1 MDKMKNSGMSE
12 TMQTLT
18 RKSACVMLSLLLLLS
33 AVLPVK
39 AAAETA
45 SAKVVRV
52 GSFEDTFN
60 YVNEK
65 GARKG
70 YGYELLETLSGYTGW
85 QFEYVTCDWSDC
97 FEKLKNGEVDIIGGI
112 SYTEDRTQ
120 EMLFSDESM
129 GVEKYYL
136 YADLSRADISASDFK
151 TLNGKKIG
159 VLMGTEPEVMLAEWE
174 EKYGL
179 KTEHV
184 NISNNEDV
192 KQKLANHEI
201 DCFVSLE
208 ESFWAERGISTITR
222 VGESGIYYAI
232 NKNRPDIKEE
242 LDDAMRALD
251 EAVPFYT
258 ADLYKRYFSMDYTP
272 ILTGEEKAWLRKH
285 GAIRMG
291 FLASD
296 SGVSTY
302 DPATGEFTGV
312 ITDYIQFA
320 ADCLGNQELEF
331 QLVGYDSKEA
341 ELDALK
347 SGEID
352 MIFHCDQN
360 PNLAEEYHFACT
372 NTTWT
377 SNLMAVTNKQ
387 HFNENNV
394 NRIVVPQNKLSLKK
408 YLAFY
413 YPQWE
418 IVDCD
423 TQEDAARLVKDGQAD
438 CFVTGISSENKYSK
452 KYSFYSV
459 PLVNPVRSCFAV
471 NSGNRSLLSILN
483 KTIKAMP
490 VNMLAGALAMYK
502 SSARKVT
509 LSDFIRDN
517 FFKVMLI
524 SSIAVAV
531 VLLTILM
538 LLQKARKA
546 EAAARKAASDTQEL
560 NAKLQVAVE
569 KAESANRAKSTF
581 LSNMSHDIR
590 TPMNAIIGFTT
601 LALSNIDDTDRV
613 KDYLGKTLA
622 SSNHLLSLINDVLDM
637 SRIES
642 GKIHLEEVEVN
653 LSDVLHDLKTIV
665 SGQIYAKQLELYM
678 DAMDVTDEDVYCDKT
693 RLNQILLNLLS
704 NAIKFTP
711 AGGTVSVRVRQL
723 AGKVR
728 GCGQYEFR
736 IKDNG
741 IGMSQEFAQKIFEP
755 FERERTSTVSR
766 IQGTGLGMAITK
778 NIVDMMGGT
787 IEVQT
792 AQGKGTEFTVCVPM
806 RAQTE
811 QRPVEKITELE
822 GLKALVV
829 DDDFNTCD
837 SVTKMLVKVGMRAEW
852 TLSGKEAVLRARQ
865 SIEMSD
871 VYHAYII
878 DWRLPDMNGIE
889 VTRQIRSLHD
899 DTPIIILTAYD
910 WSDIEVEA
918 KAAGVTAFCA
928 KPMFMSDLRET
939 LMSALG
945 QKPADAVQRLL
956 PEKNADF
963 KGKHI
968 LLVEDNE
975 LNREIAQ
982 EILREYGF
990 LVDSAENGAVA
1001 VEKVSTTAPGS
1012 YDLVLMDVQMPIMD
1026 GYTATRK
1033 IRARRPKPLKSLR
1046 RHHGAGGRLGTQ
1058 RRRVGHHPP
1067 LQTLRK
1073 AQLQPCG
1080 GRRQPHE
1087 AHEHCHEAAVL
1098 SAVPAGLY

>member
-97 FEKLKNGEVDIIGGI
+97 FEKLKNGEIDIIGGI

-120 EMLFSDESM
+120 EMLFSDEPM

-296 SGVSTY
+296 SGVSTF

-394 NRIVVPQNKLSLKK
+394 NRIAVPQNKLSLKK

-509 LSDFIRDN
+509 LSDFIKDN

-678 DAMDVTDEDVYCDKT
+678 DVMDVTDEDVYCDKT

-755 FERERTSTVSR
+755 FERERTSTVSG

-1001 VEKVSTTAPGS
+1001 VEKVSTAAPGS

-1033 IRARRPKPLKSLR
+1033 IRALDDPARAKLPILAMTANAFDEDRRNALESGMNGFLSKPIVIDDLV
-1046 RHHGAGGRLGTQ
+1046 Q
-1058 RRRVGHHPP
+1058 E
-1067 LQTLRK
+1067 LRK
-1073 AQLQPCG
+1073 IL
-1080 GRRQPHE
+1080 
-1087 AHEHCHEAAVL
+1087 
-1098 SAVPAGLY
+1098 

>member
-1 MDKMKNSGMSE
+1 
-12 TMQTLT
+12 MQTLT

-97 FEKLKNGEVDIIGGI
+97 FEKLKNGEIDIIGGI

-120 EMLFSDESM
+120 EMLFSDEPM

-179 KTEHV
+179 KTEHG

-296 SGVSTY
+296 SGVSTF

-394 NRIVVPQNKLSLKK
+394 NRIAVPQNKLSLKK

-509 LSDFIRDN
+509 LSDFIKDN

-581 LSNMSHDIR
+581 LSNMSHDIL

-601 LALSNIDDTDRV
+601 LALSNIDDTERV

-678 DAMDVTDEDVYCDKT
+678 DVMDVTDEDVYCDKT

-723 AGKVR
+723 AGKVH

-945 QKPADAVQRLL
+945 QKPADAVQGLL

-1001 VEKVSTTAPGS
+1001 VEKVSTAAPGS

-1033 IRARRPKPLKSLR
+1033 IRALDDPARAKLPILAMTANAFDEDRRNALESGMNGFLSKPIVIDDLMQELHKIL
-1046 RHHGAGGRLGTQ
+1046 
-1058 RRRVGHHPP
+1058 
-1067 LQTLRK
+1067 
-1073 AQLQPCG
+1073 
-1080 GRRQPHE
+1080 
-1087 AHEHCHEAAVL
+1087 
-1098 SAVPAGLY
+1098 

>member
-1 MDKMKNSGMSE
+1 MVEQLPVHDNGAIAISYYNDDVLKLLDNSVFQGNASNYVIYPDGRVVIDNSVNRKEIIYNFIAMLRDHSDLSEEQILALSDDFAQGRSGNLKVKLGDTRYYLVYEGTAVQNWTMVGLVSTKIVNASLDELWFHTVQIVAGIVAGLALLVILLIVRRSHTTLRRKNTEISYRDE
-12 TMQTLT
+12 LFQ
-18 RKSACVMLSLLLLLS
+18 KLSLNVDDVFLMLDAETSKADYVSPNIERLLGIPWREVRQDARVLAALHPKDDPERDKNYLKGLLS
-33 AVLPVK
+33 GQQREWDFEFEHRETKERRWFHNIAMGSEVEGRAKYILVMSDRTADKQVNQALSDAV
-39 AAAETA
+39 AAAET
-45 SAKVVRV
+45 
-52 GSFEDTFN
+52 
-60 YVNEK
+60 
-65 GARKG
+65 
-70 YGYELLETLSGYTGW
+70 
-85 QFEYVTCDWSDC
+85 
-97 FEKLKNGEVDIIGGI
+97 
-112 SYTEDRTQ
+112 
-120 EMLFSDESM
+120 
-129 GVEKYYL
+129 
-136 YADLSRADISASDFK
+136 
-151 TLNGKKIG
+151 
-159 VLMGTEPEVMLAEWE
+159 
-174 EKYGL
+174 
-179 KTEHV
+179 
-184 NISNNEDV
+184 
-192 KQKLANHEI
+192 
-201 DCFVSLE
+201 
-208 ESFWAERGISTITR
+208 
-222 VGESGIYYAI
+222 
-232 NKNRPDIKEE
+232 
-242 LDDAMRALD
+242 
-251 EAVPFYT
+251 
-258 ADLYKRYFSMDYTP
+258 
-272 ILTGEEKAWLRKH
+272 
-285 GAIRMG
+285 
-291 FLASD
+291 
-296 SGVSTY
+296 
-302 DPATGEFTGV
+302 
-312 ITDYIQFA
+312 
-320 ADCLGNQELEF
+320 
-331 QLVGYDSKEA
+331 
-341 ELDALK
+341 
-347 SGEID
+347 
-352 MIFHCDQN
+352 
-360 PNLAEEYHFACT
+360 
-372 NTTWT
+372 
-377 SNLMAVTNKQ
+377 
-387 HFNENNV
+387 
-394 NRIVVPQNKLSLKK
+394 
-408 YLAFY
+408 
-413 YPQWE
+413 
-418 IVDCD
+418 
-423 TQEDAARLVKDGQAD
+423 
-438 CFVTGISSENKYSK
+438 
-452 KYSFYSV
+452 
-459 PLVNPVRSCFAV
+459 
-471 NSGNRSLLSILN
+471 
-483 KTIKAMP
+483 
-490 VNMLAGALAMYK
+490 
-502 SSARKVT
+502 
-509 LSDFIRDN
+509 
-517 FFKVMLI
+517 
-524 SSIAVAV
+524 
-531 VLLTILM
+531 
-538 LLQKARKA
+538 
-546 EAAARKAASDTQEL
+546 
-560 NAKLQVAVE
+560 
-569 KAESANRAKSTF
+569 ANRAKSTF

-601 LALSNIDDTDRV
+601 LAISNIDDTERV

-678 DAMDVTDEDVYCDKT
+678 DVMDVTDEDVYCDKT

-741 IGMSQEFAQKIFEP
+741 IGMSPEFAKKIFEP

-871 VYHAYII
+871 AYHAYII

-889 VTRQIRSLHD
+889 VTRRIRSLND

-918 KAAGVTAFCA
+918 KAAGVTAFCS

-945 QKPADAVQRLL
+945 QKQTDAAQGLL
-956 PEKNADF
+956 PDKNADF

-1001 VEKVSTTAPGS
+1001 VEKVSTAAPGS

-1033 IRARRPKPLKSLR
+1033 IRALDDPARAKLPILAMTANAFDEDRRNALESGMNGFLSKPIVIGDLVQELHKIL
-1046 RHHGAGGRLGTQ
+1046 
-1058 RRRVGHHPP
+1058 
-1067 LQTLRK
+1067 
-1073 AQLQPCG
+1073 
-1080 GRRQPHE
+1080 
-1087 AHEHCHEAAVL
+1087 
-1098 SAVPAGLY
+1098 

>member
-97 FEKLKNGEVDIIGGI
+97 FEKLKNGEIDIIGGI

-120 EMLFSDESM
+120 EMLFSDEPM

-296 SGVSTY
+296 SGVSTF

-352 MIFHCDQN
+352 MIFHFDQS

-394 NRIVVPQNKLSLKK
+394 NRIAVPQNKLSLKK

-509 LSDFIRDN
+509 LSDFIKDN

-918 KAAGVTAFCA
+918 KAAGVTAFCS

-945 QKPADAVQRLL
+945 QKSADAVQGLL

-1001 VEKVSTTAPGS
+1001 VEKVSTAAPGS

-1033 IRARRPKPLKSLR
+1033 IRALDDPARAKLPILAMTANAFDEDRRNALESGMNGFLSKPIVIDDLVQELHKIL
-1046 RHHGAGGRLGTQ
+1046 
-1058 RRRVGHHPP
+1058 
-1067 LQTLRK
+1067 
-1073 AQLQPCG
+1073 
-1080 GRRQPHE
+1080 
-1087 AHEHCHEAAVL
+1087 
-1098 SAVPAGLY
+1098 

>member
-1 MDKMKNSGMSE
+1 M
-12 TMQTLT
+12 
-18 RKSACVMLSLLLLLS
+18 
-33 AVLPVK
+33 
-39 AAAETA
+39 
-45 SAKVVRV
+45 
-52 GSFEDTFN
+52 
-60 YVNEK
+60 
-65 GARKG
+65 
-70 YGYELLETLSGYTGW
+70 LETLSGYAGW

-97 FEKLKNGEVDIIGGI
+97 FEKLKNGEIDIIGGI

-120 EMLFSDESM
+120 EMLFSDEPM

-296 SGVSTY
+296 SGVSTF

-394 NRIVVPQNKLSLKK
+394 NRIAVPQNKLSLKK

-509 LSDFIRDN
+509 LSDFIKDN

-665 SGQIYAKQLELYM
+665 SGQIFAKQLELYM
-678 DAMDVTDEDVYCDKT
+678 DVMDVTDEDVYCDKT

-982 EILREYGF
+982 EILQEYGF
-990 LVDSAENGAVA
+990 LVDTAENGAVA
-1001 VEKVSTTAPGS
+1001 VEKVSTAAPGS

-1033 IRARRPKPLKSLR
+1033 IRALDDPARAKLPILAMTANAFDEDRRNALESGMNGFLSKPIVIDDLV
-1046 RHHGAGGRLGTQ
+1046 Q
-1058 RRRVGHHPP
+1058 E
-1067 LQTLRK
+1067 LRK
-1073 AQLQPCG
+1073 IL
-1080 GRRQPHE
+1080 
-1087 AHEHCHEAAVL
+1087 
-1098 SAVPAGLY
+1098 

>member
-1 MDKMKNSGMSE
+1 
-12 TMQTLT
+12 MQTLT

-97 FEKLKNGEVDIIGGI
+97 FEKLKNGEIDIIGGI

-120 EMLFSDESM
+120 EMLFSDEPM

-136 YADLSRADISASDFK
+136 YADLARADISASDFK
-151 TLNGKKIG
+151 TLNGQKIG

-272 ILTGEEKAWLRKH
+272 ILTGEEKAWLKEH
-285 GAIRMG
+285 GAIKMG
-291 FLASD
+291 FLTSD

-394 NRIVVPQNKLSLKK
+394 NRIAVPQNKLSLKK

-509 LSDFIRDN
+509 LSDFIKDN

-678 DAMDVTDEDVYCDKT
+678 DVMDVTDEDVYCDKT

-723 AGKVR
+723 AGKVH

-778 NIVDMMGGT
+778 KIVDMMGGT

-918 KAAGVTAFCA
+918 KAAGVTAFCS

-982 EILREYGF
+982 EILQEYGF

-1001 VEKVSTTAPGS
+1001 VEKVSTAAPGS

-1033 IRARRPKPLKSLR
+1033 IRALDDPARAKLPILAMTANAFDEDRRNALESGMNGFLSKPIVIGDLVQELHKIL
-1046 RHHGAGGRLGTQ
+1046 
-1058 RRRVGHHPP
+1058 
-1067 LQTLRK
+1067 
-1073 AQLQPCG
+1073 
-1080 GRRQPHE
+1080 
-1087 AHEHCHEAAVL
+1087 
-1098 SAVPAGLY
+1098 

>member
-97 FEKLKNGEVDIIGGI
+97 FEKLKNGEIDIIGGI

-120 EMLFSDESM
+120 EMLFSDEPM

-296 SGVSTY
+296 SGVSTF

-394 NRIVVPQNKLSLKK
+394 NRIAVPQNKLSLKK

-509 LSDFIRDN
+509 LSDFIKDN

-569 KAESANRAKSTF
+569 KAESANCAKSTF

-928 KPMFMSDLRET
+928 KPMFMFDLRET

-982 EILREYGF
+982 EILQEYGF
-990 LVDSAENGAVA
+990 LVDTAENGAVA
-1001 VEKVSTTAPGS
+1001 VEKVSTAAPGS
-1012 YDLVLMDVQMPIMD
+1012 YNLVLMDVQMPIMD

-1033 IRARRPKPLKSLR
+1033 IRALDDPARAKLPILAMTANAFDEDRRNALESGMNGFLSKPIVIDDLV
-1046 RHHGAGGRLGTQ
+1046 Q
-1058 RRRVGHHPP
+1058 E
-1067 LQTLRK
+1067 LRK
-1073 AQLQPCG
+1073 IL
-1080 GRRQPHE
+1080 
-1087 AHEHCHEAAVL
+1087 
-1098 SAVPAGLY
+1098 

>member
-70 YGYELLETLSGYTGW
+70 YGYELLETLSGYAGW

-97 FEKLKNGEVDIIGGI
+97 FEKLKNGEIDIIGGI

-120 EMLFSDESM
+120 EMLFSDEPM

-296 SGVSTY
+296 SGVSTF

-394 NRIVVPQNKLSLKK
+394 NRIAVPQNKLSLKK

-509 LSDFIRDN
+509 LSDFIKDN

-601 LALSNIDDTDRV
+601 LAISNIDDKNRV
-613 KDYLGKTLA
+613 KDYLSKTLA

-665 SGQIYAKQLELYM
+665 SGQIYAKQLEFYM

-755 FERERTSTVSR
+755 FERERTSTVSG

-1001 VEKVSTTAPGS
+1001 VEKVSTAAPGS

-1033 IRARRPKPLKSLR
+1033 IRALDDPARAKLPILAMTANAFDEDRRNALESGMNGFLSKPIVIDDLV
-1046 RHHGAGGRLGTQ
+1046 Q
-1058 RRRVGHHPP
+1058 E
-1067 LQTLRK
+1067 LRK
-1073 AQLQPCG
+1073 IL
-1080 GRRQPHE
+1080 
-1087 AHEHCHEAAVL
+1087 
-1098 SAVPAGLY
+1098 

>member
-97 FEKLKNGEVDIIGGI
+97 FEKLKNGEIDIIGGI

-120 EMLFSDESM
+120 EMLFSDEPI

-151 TLNGKKIG
+151 TLNGQKIG

-258 ADLYKRYFSMDYTP
+258 ADLYQRYFSMDYTP

-296 SGVSTY
+296 SGVSTF

-394 NRIVVPQNKLSLKK
+394 NRIAVPQNKLSLKK

-423 TQEDAARLVKDGQAD
+423 TQEDAAKLVKDGQAD

-509 LSDFIRDN
+509 LSDFIKDN

-678 DAMDVTDEDVYCDKT
+678 DVMDVTDEDVYCDKT

-723 AGKVR
+723 AGKVH

-918 KAAGVTAFCA
+918 KAAGVTAFCS

-982 EILREYGF
+982 EILQEYGF

-1001 VEKVSTTAPGS
+1001 VEKVSTAAPGS

-1033 IRARRPKPLKSLR
+1033 IRALDDPARAKLPILAMTANAFDEDRRNALESGMNGFLSKPIVIGDLVQELHKIL
-1046 RHHGAGGRLGTQ
+1046 
-1058 RRRVGHHPP
+1058 
-1067 LQTLRK
+1067 
-1073 AQLQPCG
+1073 
-1080 GRRQPHE
+1080 
-1087 AHEHCHEAAVL
+1087 
-1098 SAVPAGLY
+1098 

>member
-12 TMQTLT
+12 TMQALT

-33 AVLPVK
+33 VVLPVK

-45 SAKVVRV
+45 SVKVVRV

-97 FEKLKNGEVDIIGGI
+97 FEKLKNGEIDIMGGI
-112 SYTEDRTQ
+112 SYTEDRTE
-120 EMLFSDESM
+120 EMLFSDEPM
-129 GVEKYYL
+129 GEEKYYL

-159 VLMGTEPEVMLAEWE
+159 VLMGTEPEVMLTEWE

-179 KTEHV
+179 ETEHV

-242 LDDAMRALD
+242 LDDAMRALN
-251 EAVPFYT
+251 EAAPFYT

-296 SGVSTY
+296 SGVSTF

-394 NRIVVPQNKLSLKK
+394 NRIAVPQNKLSLKK

-423 TQEDAARLVKDGQAD
+423 TQEDAAKLVKDGQAD

-509 LSDFIRDN
+509 LSDFIKDN

-678 DAMDVTDEDVYCDKT
+678 DVMDVTDEDVYCDKT

-723 AGKVR
+723 AGKVH

-918 KAAGVTAFCA
+918 KAAGVTAFCS

-945 QKPADAVQRLL
+945 QKQTDAVQRLL

-1001 VEKVSTTAPGS
+1001 VEKVSTAAPGS

-1033 IRARRPKPLKSLR
+1033 IRALDDPARAKLPILAMTANAFDEDRRNALESGMNGFLSKPIVIDDLVQELHKIL
-1046 RHHGAGGRLGTQ
+1046 
-1058 RRRVGHHPP
+1058 
-1067 LQTLRK
+1067 
-1073 AQLQPCG
+1073 
-1080 GRRQPHE
+1080 
-1087 AHEHCHEAAVL
+1087 
-1098 SAVPAGLY
+1098 